1 MLATRLC
8 ALAHSSAVLAS
19 VGPRQR
25 GSRAP
30 MEDASD
36 GLRIAGAGLGRP
48 PTLGGAA
55 LQPAV
60 DASLHGRGD
69 ACTSG
74 SAEQSTVPSSV
85 DGAHRSTTIDSSM
98 VPSATESAVSLLTSS
113 GPMSSHGDVVDGTG
127 CLHCR
132 GNHHW
137 PHTCGK
143 KRSRPH
149 VEPVQ
154 RSSRRRGASTAV
166 GAPTP
171 ASGPPVAI
179 AVEPSLPFS
188 GPRSSEDSSSVA
200 ALPDHGAALGMTPG
214 DGALPNESTS
224 SADGATLTIEGGAAL
239 STLTDDTTEPQVRLS
254 HDLLSCTRV
263 ADARRC

>member
-8 ALAHSSAVLAS
+8 PLAHSSAVLAS

-36 GLRIAGAGLGRP
+36 GLRMAGAGLGRP

-98 VPSATESAVSLLTSS
+98 VPSATESVVSLVTSS
-113 GPMSSHGDVVDGTG
+113 GSMNSHGDAGDVE
-127 CLHCR
+127 CKRCK
-132 GNHHW
+132 GNHHA
-137 PHTCGK
+137 PHTCGS
-143 KRSRPH
+143 KRRRPH

-154 RSSRRRGASTAV
+154 RSSRRRGESTAV

-263 ADARRC
+263 ADARRR

>member
-1 MLATRLC
+1 MSFA
-8 ALAHSSAVLAS
+8 SS
-19 VGPRQR
+19 
-25 GSRAP
+25 SR
-30 MEDASD
+30 
-36 GLRIAGAGLGRP
+36 
-48 PTLGGAA
+48 
-55 LQPAV
+55 
-60 DASLHGRGD
+60 
-69 ACTSG
+69 
-74 SAEQSTVPSSV
+74 
-85 DGAHRSTTIDSSM
+85 SM
-98 VPSATESAVSLLTSS
+98 N
-113 GPMSSHGDVVDGTG
+113 SHGDADGTG

-132 GNHHW
+132 GNHDYA
-137 PHTCGK
+137 HTCGK

-188 GPRSSEDSSSVA
+188 GPRSSEDSTSSVA
-200 ALPDHGAALGMTPG
+200 ALPDHGAALGTTLG

-263 ADARRC
+263 ADARRR